1 MTDEPAK
8 LSTPLMRVTRP
19 DQSTYD
25 VQCSNADLVAFDMTS
40 YKHKWPP
47 MDRAP
52 MLWATFLA
60 WHASRRLGDI
70 EQSLTFETFRDTYPQ
85 VEAIDGA
92 TTVDPTQLAAVP
104 DY

>member
-1 MTDEPAK
+1 MTDAPTG

-19 DQSTYD
+19 DLSTYE
-25 VQCSNADLVAFDMTS
+25 VQVTNTDLVAYDVTA

-47 MDRAP
+47 MDKAA

-60 WHASRRLGDI
+60 WHAARRVGAIKDVTW
-70 EQSLTFETFRDTYPQ
+70 EVFRDTFPQ
-85 VEAIDGA
+85 VEAISGDDQ
-92 TTVDPTQLAAVP
+92 VDPTQLAAVP